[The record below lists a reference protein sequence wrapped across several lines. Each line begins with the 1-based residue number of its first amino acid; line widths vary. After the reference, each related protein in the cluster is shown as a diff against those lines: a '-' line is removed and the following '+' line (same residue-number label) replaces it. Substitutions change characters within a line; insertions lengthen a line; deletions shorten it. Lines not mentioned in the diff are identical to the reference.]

1 MGRSALHRSGPAGAR
16 PEVSRE
22 APTRGRGR
30 STAIF
35 ALWTGVSRVAG
46 LLREIIAAAIFGTQG
61 AINAFVIA
69 FAVPNLL
76 RSLVADSALSAAFL
90 PVFTELE
97 ERGRQ
102 REARRLAGAL
112 VGVISVGLG
121 LVSLLA
127 VVTAPWVMP
136 LFAPGLSPDLVDETV
151 RLAQI
156 MFPIVVLLGL
166 TGLASALL
174 QAGDRFG
181 PTAFVPVLW
190 NMVIIVLLVGATP
203 FVSHGHRITV
213 YAVAILVG
221 TLAQLLYLVPS
232 LRGMGPFPLSL
243 GLRNPHV
250 RRVLMLMMP
259 VTLGLGL
266 INVNLVVDGI
276 FATLVSD
283 DAPRAIDAA
292 FRLYLLPQGIFSVA
306 IATVLFPTISRLA
319 ARDDLEGMRSTLA
332 DGIRQIF
339 FMLLPASA
347 FLLVLGEPSVRLV
360 YQHGEFD
367 AASTS
372 LTSTALIYF
381 AIGLAFNGASLL
393 VIRAFFSMQMPVVA
407 TKVAALGVVL
417 NVVLDA
423 AFYRPLGTGG
433 IPLSTSI
440 SSIVTFVVLVWLLE
454 RELGGMHRAWILDGV
469 MRSLVAS
476 GVSVLFAWSL
486 WRTLDDAL
494 GRSTAAQIVT
504 MLIAVAGA
512 AAGHLAAALAFEM
525 HELRALKQLRRP
537 LERPLQ

>member
-1 MGRSALHRSGPAGAR
+1 MSAHTGS
-16 PEVSRE
+16 
-22 APTRGRGR
+22 RGRGR

-35 ALWTGVSRVAG
+35 ALWTGVSRIAG
-46 LLREIIAAAIFGTQG
+46 LLREIISAAIFGTQG

-97 ERGRQ
+97 EQGRH

-121 LVSLLA
+121 LISLLA

-151 RLAQI
+151 RLSQI

-166 TGLASALL
+166 TGLAAALL
-174 QAGDRFG
+174 QAGNRFG

-190 NMVIIVLLVGATP
+190 NMIIIVLLVGATP
-203 FVSHGHRITV
+203 FVSDDHRITV

-243 GLRNPHV
+243 GFANRHV
-250 RRVLMLMMP
+250 RRVLKLMLP

-292 FRLYLLPQGIFSVA
+292 FRLYLLPQGVFSVA
-306 IATVLFPTISRLA
+306 IATVLFPAISRLA
-319 ARDDLEGMRSTLA
+319 ARDDTEGMRATLA
-332 DGIRQIF
+332 DGVRQIF
-339 FMLLPASA
+339 FLLLPASA
-347 FLLVLGEPSVRLV
+347 FLLVLGEPAVRLV
-360 YQHGEFD
+360 YQHGDFD
-367 AASTS
+367 AASTA
-372 LTSTALIYF
+372 LTSKALVYF

-407 TKVAALGVVL
+407 TKIAAVGVVL
-417 NVVLDA
+417 NVGLDA
-423 AFYRPLGTGG
+423 VLYRPLGTGG

-440 SSIVTFVVLVWLLE
+440 SSVVTFMLLVGLLE
-454 RELGGMHRAWILDGV
+454 RELGGMHRAWIIDGV
-469 MRSLVAS
+469 ARSLLAS
-476 GVSVLFAWSL
+476 GVSVLFAWSV

-494 GRSTAAQIVT
+494 GHGTPAQILTMSVT
-504 MLIAVAGA
+504 LAAA
-512 AAGHLAAALAFEM
+512 AAGHLAAAVAFEM
-525 HELRALKQLRRP
+525 QELRALSALRR
-537 LERPLQ
+537 RGGGPLQ

>member
-1 MGRSALHRSGPAGAR
+1 MGRSALHRSGPAGSR
-16 PEVSRE
+16 PEVSE
-22 APTRGRGR
+22 QKGARGRGR

-35 ALWTGVSRVAG
+35 AFWTGVSRVAG
-46 LLREIIAAAIFGTQG
+46 LVREMIAAAIFGTTG

-90 PVFTELE
+90 PVFTQLE
-97 ERGRQ
+97 EQGRP

-112 VGVISVGLG
+112 VGVIAVGLG
-121 LVSLLA
+121 LISFLA
-127 VVTAPWVMP
+127 VITAPWVMP
-136 LFAPGLSPDLVDETV
+136 LFAPGLSAQLQDETV

-166 TGLASALL
+166 TGLASAVL
-174 QAGDRFG
+174 QAGDRFA

-190 NMVIIVLLVGATP
+190 NMVIIVLLVVATP
-203 FVSHGHRITV
+203 FVAEDQRITV

-221 TLAQLLYLVPS
+221 TLAQLLWLLPP
-232 LRGMGPFPLSL
+232 LRGLGPFPLSL

-250 RRVLMLMMP
+250 RRVLVLMLP
-259 VTLGLGL
+259 VTIGLGL

-283 DAPRAIDAA
+283 EAPRAIDAA

-319 ARDDLEGMRSTLA
+319 ARDDVEGMRTTLA
-332 DGIRQIF
+332 DGLRQIF

-347 FLLVLGEPSVRLV
+347 FLLVLAEPTVRLV
-360 YQHGEFD
+360 YERGAFD
-367 AASTS
+367 AASTQ
-372 LTSTALIYF
+372 LTATALTYF

-393 VIRAFFSMQMPVVA
+393 VIRAFFSMQMPMVA
-407 TKVAALGVVL
+407 TKVAAFGVVL

-423 AFYRPLGTGG
+423 AFYKPLGTGG

-440 SSIVTFVVLVWLLE
+440 SSIITFLVLVWLLE
-454 RELGGMHRAWILDGV
+454 RELGGLHRAWILHGV
-469 MRSLVAS
+469 ARSLVAS
-476 GVSVLFAWSL
+476 GVSVLFAWSV

-494 GRSTAAQIVT
+494 GRSTIAQIVT
-504 MLIAVAGA
+504 MSLTLAAS
-512 AAGHLAAALAFEM
+512 AAGVLATAFALDM
-525 HELRALKQLRRP
+525 HELKALAQLRRP
-537 LERPLQ
+537 AVRPLQ

>member
-1 MGRSALHRSGPAGAR
+1 MGRSALHRSGPAGSR
-16 PEVSRE
+16 PEVSAE
-22 APTRGRGR
+22 APRRGRGR

-121 LVSLLA
+121 LVSLVA
-127 VVTAPWVMP
+127 VLTAPWVMP
-136 LFAPGLSPDLVDETV
+136 LFAPGLSPELVDETV
-151 RLAQI
+151 RLSQI

-174 QAGDRFG
+174 QAADRFG
-181 PTAFVPVLW
+181 PTAFVPVVW

-203 FVSHGHRITV
+203 FVSDRHRITV

-232 LRGMGPFPLSL
+232 LRGLGPFPLSL
-243 GLRNPHV
+243 GLRNAHV
-250 RRVLMLMMP
+250 RRVLVLMMP

-283 DAPRAIDAA
+283 EAPRAIDAA

-306 IATVLFPTISRLA
+306 IATVLFPAISRLA
-319 ARDDLEGMRSTLA
+319 ARGDNEGMRGTLA
-332 DGIRQIF
+332 DGMRQIF

-347 FLLVLGEPSVRLV
+347 FLLVLGEPTVRLV

-367 AASTS
+367 ADSTS
-372 LTSTALIYF
+372 LTSSALLYF

-393 VIRAFFSMQMPVVA
+393 VIRAFFSMQMPAVA
-407 TKVAALGVVL
+407 TKVAALGVAL
-417 NVVLDA
+417 NIAFDA
-423 AFYRPLGTGG
+423 ALYRPLGTGG
-433 IPLSTSI
+433 IPLATSI
-440 SSIVTFVVLVWLLE
+440 SSIVTFLVLVWLLE
-454 RELGGMHRAWILDGV
+454 RELGGLHRAWILDGV
-469 MRSLVAS
+469 MRSVVAS
-476 GVSVLFAWSL
+476 GVSVLFAWAL

-494 GRSTAAQIVT
+494 GHGTPAQIVT
-504 MLIAVAGA
+504 MSLTVAAA
-512 AAGHLAAALAFEM
+512 AAGYLAAAVAFEM
-525 HELRALKQLRRP
+525 HELTALRQLRRP
-537 LERPLQ
+537 LQ